1 MGKHAKIEPGQQVAS
16 VFVPI
21 LRRGLPKQLRS
32 LEWRKD
38 VLMSWLFQTCIRLQT
53 SLDRRFLRFG
63 MTVQEASVLLR
74 CVEARSVTPVQLAV
88 GLGRDKG
95 MITRF
100 INRLEDSRFIVRHVN
115 SRDRRFSILKPTAK
129 GKQTARDLARLF
141 DEIRKELFVGMLESE
156 VGELSRM
163 MARLHKN
170 ALGIGSAQK
179 CEAVR
184 QRKRIGKHGRKV
196 QVPQSSYSL
205 LPAEILAPSHRRA
218 RGQRTSD

>member
-21 LRRGLPKQLRS
+21 LRRGLPKQLQS

-38 VLMSWLFQTCIRLQT
+38 LLMSWLFQTCIRLQT

-74 CVEARSVTPVQLAV
+74 CVEARSVTPGQLAV

-95 MITRF
+95 LITRF
-100 INRLEDSRFIVRHVN
+100 IDRLEDRRLIARHLN
-115 SRDRRFSILKPTAK
+115 PRDRRFSILKPTAK

-141 DEIRKELFVGMLESE
+141 DEIRKELFLGMLESE

-163 MARLHKN
+163 MALLHKN
-170 ALGIGSAQK
+170 AVGIGSAQK
-179 CEAVR
+179 CDVLR
-184 QRKRIGKHGRKV
+184 QRRRIGRREIK
-196 QVPQSSYSL
+196 
-205 LPAEILAPSHRRA
+205 AEDQQTGQTHAP
-218 RGQRTSD
+218 RTY